1 MTDDDKGQKEK
12 LWSSLDHHLALVCF
26 VRAIKTSIKH
36 RPGVLIGGVTIEIG
50 RDGTREEVIPSH
62 SEIPRLVFDR
72 LRGSYG
78 SPRSLRSC
86 SKLDRPVITDRPR
99 VCLRRK
105 RCSPAHKLRHQPGP
119 NMCLSYPVNNA
130 PFAEIIGRHHKLYA
144 IAQVKAD
151 EAFPHLT

>member
-1 MTDDDKGQKEK
+1 VIDDDKGQEEK
-12 LWSSLDHHLALVCF
+12 LRSSIDHNFALVCF
-26 VRAIKTSIKH
+26 VRAIETSIKNQTPTRASH
-36 RPGVLIGGVTIEIG
+36 WRNSNRDWQRWHQG
-50 RDGTREEVIPSH
+50 RSH
-62 SEIPRLVFDR
+62 SENTATGFDR
-72 LRGSYG
+72 LCGSYG

-86 SKLDRPVITDRPR
+86 SKHDRPVITGRPR

-105 RCSPAHKLRHQPGP
+105 QCRPAHKLRHQPDL
-119 NMCLSYPVNNA
+119 NICLSYPVNNA